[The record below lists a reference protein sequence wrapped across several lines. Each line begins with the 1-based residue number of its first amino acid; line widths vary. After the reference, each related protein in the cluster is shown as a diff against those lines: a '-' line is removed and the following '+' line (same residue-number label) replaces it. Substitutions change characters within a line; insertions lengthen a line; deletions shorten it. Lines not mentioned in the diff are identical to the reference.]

1 MAKKNK
7 KYTKRVKNLVVI
19 CTLSSLVFIV
29 TTFAWFIGMRTVN
42 VSTFDVSIATTD
54 SLLLSLDGKKW
65 DTTVSINS
73 TNYNN
78 TENTVYEGNANT
90 WSDGGLIPMSSIGEM
105 DNEVSRMKLYQKASL
120 TKTAGGYRLMASRVD
135 NHSTTV
141 ANANWQ
147 YNEAK
152 GYVAFD
158 LFVKNFSGE
167 EYYSE
172 NNEANEEAIYLT
184 TDSEVKVAA
193 DGVANTGI
201 ENSVRVAFAQI
212 GRVVATTNDPAT
224 ITSIT
229 CNGGESV
236 TGICRTAQIWEP
248 NENKHVVG
256 AINYYNTS
264 CKVRK
269 GTNVLDTASYEGT
282 CGVVNNDTAYPTYA
296 IAKEIADGTTV
307 DVYDGEAYNGY
318 KTTSTGDEAYLK
330 AYDTFTDEEKKQS
343 GTQRSEFF
351 TLAPNSITK
360 IRVYIYIEGQDID
373 NYDLASIGKKISVA
387 FGFTKDRFDYI
398 NDEDKEYINNVIA
411 GDTNAPVITIAKEGL
426 AEDKLTLTV
435 GATFNALDD
444 VSATDAEEGNISARV
459 SVVNNTVDT
468 SKAGRYIV
476 SYIVSDWAGNY
487 TQKDIT
493 VEVNE

>member
-73 TNYNN
+73 TNYND
-78 TENTVYEGNANT
+78 TVDTVYVGNANT

-105 DNEVSRMKLYQKASL
+105 DATASRMKLYQKASL

-135 NHSTTV
+135 NHTTTV
-141 ANANWQ
+141 DGLNWQ

-158 LFVKNFSGE
+158 LFVKNFSGV
-167 EYYSE
+167 EYYTE
-172 NNEANEEAIYLT
+172 NNEANEESIYLT

-201 ENSVRVAFAQI
+201 ENSVRIAFAQI
-212 GRVVATTNDPAT
+212 GRVIATTSDPTT

-229 CNGGESV
+229 CNGGGSV

-248 NENKHVVG
+248 NEDKHVAG
-256 AINYYNTS
+256 AISYYNTS
-264 CKVRK
+264 CKKRTGDNVFTD
-269 GTNVLDTASYEGT
+269 GTYSGT
-282 CGVVNNDTAYPTYA
+282 CGTVNNDTAYPTYA
-296 IAKEIADGTTV
+296 IAKEIADGTVV
-307 DVYDGEAYNGY
+307 DVYDGEKYNGY
-318 KTTSTGDEAYLK
+318 TTTSTGAEAYLN
-330 AYDTFTDEEKKQS
+330 AYDTFTDAEKMEQ
-343 GTQRSEFF
+343 GVLRNEFL

-387 FGFTKDRFDYI
+387 FGFTKDRFDYSEDDEYLANVVA
-398 NDEDKEYINNVIA
+398 ND
-411 GDTNAPVITIAKEGL
+411 TTAPTITIIRDDF
-426 AEDKLTLTV
+426 AEDTLTLALN
-435 GATFNALDD
+435 ATFNALDG
-444 VSATDAEEGNISARV
+444 VTATDAEEGDITARV
-459 SVVNNTVDT
+459 SVVNNTVNT
-468 SKAGRYIV
+468 AKAGDYIV

-487 TQKDIT
+487 TQKDIA
-493 VEVNE
+493 VKVQ

>member
-65 DTTVSINS
+65 DTTVTINS
-73 TNYNN
+73 TNFND

-90 WSDGGLIPMSSIGEM
+90 WSNGGLIPMSSIGEM
-105 DNEVSRMKLYQKASL
+105 DEASSRMKLYQKASL
-120 TKTAGGYRLMASRVD
+120 TKTAGGYRLMASRVT
-135 NHSTTV
+135 NNTTTV
-141 ANANWQ
+141 PNYDWQ

-167 EYYSE
+167 EYYAE
-172 NNEANEEAIYLT
+172 NNVANEEAIYLT
-184 TDSEVKVAA
+184 DDSLVKVAA
-193 DGVANTGI
+193 DGVADTGI

-212 GRVVATTNDPAT
+212 GRVVATTNDPST

-229 CNGGESV
+229 CKDGGSV

-248 NENKHVVG
+248 NETKHVAG
-256 AINYYNTS
+256 AIKYYTDS
-264 CKVRK
+264 CKART
-269 GTNVLDTASYEGT
+269 GANVLEAGSYAGD
-282 CGVVNNDTAYPTYA
+282 CGVVNADQAYQTYS
-296 IAKEIADGTTV
+296 IAKEITDGTLV
-307 DVYDGEAYNGY
+307 DVYDGEDYNTYTQSATAG
-318 KTTSTGDEAYLK
+318 YLK
-330 AYDTFTDEEKKQS
+330 AFNTFTDADKIKT
-343 GTQRSEFF
+343 GVTRDEFF

-360 IRVYIYIEGQDID
+360 VRVYIYIEGQDID

-387 FGFTKDRFDYI
+387 FGFTKDRFDFDDDPDYVG
-398 NDEDKEYINNVIA
+398 NVIA
-411 GDTNAPVITIAKEGL
+411 GDTTAPTIAIAKEGY
-426 AEDKLTLTV
+426 EEGTSTLTIAN
-435 GATFNALDD
+435 GTTFKALEG
-444 VSATDAEEGNISARV
+444 VTATDDKEGDITPRIQ
-459 SVVNNTVDT
+459 VVNNTVNT
-468 SKAGRYIV
+468 AQAGTYIV
-476 SYIVSDWAGNY
+476 SYLVSDWAGNY

-493 VEVNE
+493 VVVQ

>member
-7 KYTKRVKNLVVI
+7 KYTKRVRNLVVI

-65 DTTVSINS
+65 DTTVTINS
-73 TNYNN
+73 TNFND

-90 WSDGGLIPMSSIGEM
+90 WSNGGLIPMSSIGEM
-105 DNEVSRMKLYQKASL
+105 DEDSSRMKLYQKASL
-120 TKTAGGYRLMASRVD
+120 TKTAGGYRLMASRVT
-135 NHSTTV
+135 NNTTTV
-141 ANANWQ
+141 PNYDWQ

-167 EYYSE
+167 EYYTE
-172 NNEANEEAIYLT
+172 NNVANEEAIYLT

-212 GRVVATTNDPAT
+212 GRVIATTNDPKT

-229 CNGGESV
+229 CKDGESV

-248 NENKHVVG
+248 NETKHVDG
-256 AINYYNTS
+256 AIKYYTDS
-264 CKVRK
+264 CKKRT
-269 GTNVLDTASYEGT
+269 GANVLDDSSYAGDCGT
-282 CGVVNNDTAYPTYA
+282 VQADMAYQTYS
-296 IAKEIADGTTV
+296 IAKEITDGTLV
-307 DVYDGEAYNGY
+307 DVYDGEDYNTYTASATAG
-318 KTTSTGDEAYLK
+318 YLK
-330 AYDTFTDEEKKQS
+330 AFNTFTDADKIKT
-343 GTQRSEFF
+343 GVTRDEFF

-360 IRVYIYIEGQDID
+360 VRVYIYIEGQDVD

-387 FGFTKDRFDYI
+387 FGFTKDRFNFEEDQDYI
-398 NDEDKEYINNVIA
+398 DNVIA
-411 GDTNAPVITIAKEGL
+411 GDTTAPTIAIAKDGYEEGTSTLTIATGTTFKALEGVTATDDKEG
-426 AEDKLTLTV
+426 DITPR
-435 GATFNALDD
+435 
-444 VSATDAEEGNISARV
+444 IQ
-459 SVVNNTVDT
+459 VVNNTVNT
-468 SKAGRYIV
+468 AQAGTYIV
-476 SYIVSDWAGNY
+476 SYLVSDWAGNY

-493 VEVNE
+493 VVVQ

>member
-65 DTTVSINS
+65 DTTVTINS
-73 TNYNN
+73 TNFND

-90 WSDGGLIPMSSIGEM
+90 WSNGGLIPMSSIGEM
-105 DNEVSRMKLYQKASL
+105 DEASSRMKLYQKASL
-120 TKTAGGYRLMASRVD
+120 TKTAGGYRLMASRVT
-135 NHSTTV
+135 NNTTTV
-141 ANANWQ
+141 PNYDWQ

-167 EYYSE
+167 EYYTE
-172 NNEANEEAIYLT
+172 NNVANEEAIYLT
-184 TDSEVKVAA
+184 DDSLVKVAA
-193 DGVANTGI
+193 DGVADTGI

-212 GRVVATTNDPAT
+212 GRVVATTNDPST

-229 CNGGESV
+229 CKDGGSV

-248 NENKHVVG
+248 NETKHVAG
-256 AINYYNTS
+256 AIKYYTDS
-264 CKVRK
+264 CKART
-269 GTNVLDTASYEGT
+269 GANVLEAGSYAGN
-282 CGVVNNDTAYPTYA
+282 CGVVNADQAYHTYS
-296 IAKEIADGTTV
+296 IAKEITDGTLV
-307 DVYDGEAYNGY
+307 DVYDGEDYNTYTQSATDG
-318 KTTSTGDEAYLK
+318 YLK
-330 AYDTFTDEEKKQS
+330 AFDTFTDADKIKT
-343 GTQRSEFF
+343 GVTRDEFF

-360 IRVYIYIEGQDID
+360 VRVYIYIEGQDID

-387 FGFTKDRFDYI
+387 FGFTKDRFDFEDDPDYI
-398 NDEDKEYINNVIA
+398 ENVIA
-411 GDTNAPVITIAKEGL
+411 EDTTAPTIAIAKDGYEEGTSTLTITNGTTFKALEGVTANDDKEG
-426 AEDKLTLTV
+426 DITPR
-435 GATFNALDD
+435 
-444 VSATDAEEGNISARV
+444 IQ
-459 SVVNNTVDT
+459 VVNNTVNT
-468 SKAGRYIV
+468 AQAGTYIV
-476 SYIVSDWAGNY
+476 SYLVSDWAGNY

-493 VEVNE
+493 VVVQ